1 VAYSTQV
8 PEHQLTVANAV
19 REGGHLQAIT
29 SERIM
34 QELRRRNHALKD
46 DSLRGRM
53 QLHCHSHI
61 NMHLIVT
68 DSHLF
73 LALPRL
79 DGTSDLENIII
90 SKDPEALNWAR
101 MLFYQFLSLS
111 EKVDLATF

>member
-1 VAYSTQV
+1 
-8 PEHQLTVANAV
+8 
-19 REGGHLQAIT
+19 
-29 SERIM
+29 M
-34 QELRRRNHALKD
+34 QELRLKNHALKD
-46 DSLRGRM
+46 DSLRGRIE
-53 QLHCHSHI
+53 LHCYNHI

-90 SKDPEALNWAR
+90 SKDQQALNWAR
-101 MLFYQFLSLS
+101 MLFYQFLSVS